1 MTCREVESLLSLY
14 LDSALTGAQM
24 QQVAAHT
31 GACTSCGAELK
42 QLQSTQRLLSKLG
55 KRSAPPDLALRLRV
69 ALSQARAES
78 FRQRWEVFWVRLENG
93 FNAFMFPATAGV
105 LSAILFFGLIIG
117 FFGLPAQA
125 APGTDVPLGLF
136 TPPQLAASP
145 PLFLNTISSNN
156 ASGNNDE
163 PILVETYVD
172 ANGRVQDYRIISAP
186 EGSENLVP
194 ELDNLLIFTTF
205 RPATSMGRPIA
216 GHVVLSFARV
226 NVKG

>member
-1 MTCREVESLLSLY
+1 MKCEQVQSLLSLY
-14 LDSALTGAQM
+14 LDGALRGAQM
-24 QQVAAHT
+24 QQVAAHIEEC
-31 GACTSCGAELK
+31 ASCRAEYK
-42 QLQSTQRLLSKLG
+42 QLQNTQRLVAGLG
-55 KRSAPPDLALRLRV
+55 KQPAPPELALRLRV

-78 FRQRWEVFWVRLENG
+78 YRQRWEIFWVRLENG

-105 LSAILFFGLIIG
+105 LSAVLFFGLIIG
-117 FFGLPAQA
+117 FFGLPVQA
-125 APGTDVPLGLF
+125 VGKDSNDVPLGLY

-156 ASGNNDE
+156 EE
-163 PILVETYVD
+163 PVLVETYVD

-205 RPATSMGRPIA
+205 RPAMSMGHPTA
-216 GHVVLSFARV
+216 GRVVLSFSHM